1 MRAGLLRTDSRCL
14 ARCNRIVGEVKRESS
29 TWRVDETFVRIAGR
43 WMYLFRAV
51 DSGGQN
57 SGLLLVGNKR
67 LRNHQS
73 LPEEGHGQ
81 SGQSTAPGSRAD
93 PAPRCNA
100 P

>member
-51 DSGGQN
+51 DSGGQKG
-57 SGLLLVGNKR
+57 GLLLGGNTR
-67 LRNHQS
+67 LQS
-73 LPEEGHGQ
+73 QQALPAEGPGPSGRSSAASFTTD
-81 SGQSTAPGSRAD
+81 SGQGPTA
-93 PAPRCNA
+93 
-100 P
+100 